1 MFPLTRRHAFTNSK
15 IDKWVCG
22 TSFGSL
28 MGILIKIAGGSPNL
42 KSEVEHMLSQ
52 FSGDA
57 RICDS
62 LSGLEVLGEDILVVV
77 GDDRDILTTLHSVLG
92 RDVRVLAVSRE
103 ATRGFLSQ
111 VMLDE
116 LPQAL
121 ERLRDGRFI
130 TEQVSALEVRVDDNP
145 PIAAINEAALF
156 SQISATLVEYSL
168 YIDGELLWRDL
179 ADGLIISTPLGSSGY
194 SLSAGGP
201 LIHHAARAVSIVPV
215 NSIDM
220 TRRPLVVGDQSTI
233 SVENV
238 SSKGG
243 AEVIVDGML
252 RIPVEEGLAVKPYLT
267 PVKFVRPNGPS
278 HILSKIEKKI
288 HLAEELL
295 DTPPSA
301 KLILKTIEY
310 EGPLTYSQLLK
321 KTMLPE
327 RTLRHALN
335 ILVSK
340 RLLARRPLT
349 RDARQKIYFIPEWDA
364 VKE

>member
-1 MFPLTRRHAFTNSK
+1 MPK
-15 IDKWVCG
+15 IDKPRHSDTVQRG
-22 TSFGSL
+22 MSV
-28 MGILIKIAGGSPNL
+28 IVKIAG
-42 KSEVEHMLSQ
+42 KSSALRHEVEV
-52 FSGDA
+52 
-57 RICDS
+57 I
-62 LSGLEVLGEDILVVV
+62 LGERIKDVAVYESLVGAELGKGDILIVV
-77 GDDRDILTTLHSVLG
+77 GDDRDVLQTLHTVSHI
-92 RDVRVLAVSRE
+92 DAAVLAVSRE
-103 ATRGFLSQ
+103 ASRGFLSQ
-111 VMLDE
+111 VMLED
-116 LPQAL
+116 LPDAL
-121 ERLRDGRFI
+121 EKIRSGQFSMEGI
-130 TEQVSALEVRVDDNP
+130 TALEVRIDEHNP
-145 PIAAINEAALF
+145 VIAINEAALF

-168 YIDGELLWRDL
+168 HIDGELLWRDL

-201 LIHHAARAVSIVPV
+201 LIHHAARALAIVPV

-220 TRRPLVVGDQSTI
+220 TRRPLIVGDKSLI
-233 SVENV
+233 SVESI
-238 SSKGG
+238 SSRGG
-243 AEVIVDGML
+243 AEVIVDGLL
-252 RIPVEEGLAVKPYLT
+252 RIPVDEGLVVKAFEPPIKLI
-267 PVKFVRPNGPS
+267 RLNGPS
-278 HILSKIEKKI
+278 PIFSKIEKKI

-349 RDARQKIYFIPEWDA
+349 RDARQKLYYIPAGELTGEPRA
-364 VKE
+364 SE

>member
-1 MFPLTRRHAFTNSK
+1 MEIIVKVSGRSIGVRR
-15 IDKWVCG
+15 
-22 TSFGSL
+22 
-28 MGILIKIAGGSPNL
+28 
-42 KSEVEHMLSQ
+42 EVE
-52 FSGDA
+52 
-57 RICDS
+57 
-62 LSGLEVLGEDILVVV
+62 EVLKDRLQGVKVCESLDDVRLEKGDVLVVV
-77 GDDRDILTTLHSVLG
+77 GDDRDILQTLHTVSD
-92 RDVRVLAVSRE
+92 REVRVLAVSRE

-116 LPQAL
+116 LPSAL
-121 ERLRDGRFI
+121 ERIEKGQFMTESLTALRVTI
-130 TEQVSALEVRVDDNP
+130 DDQNLA
-145 PIAAINEAALF
+145 IAVNEAALF

-168 YIDGELLWRDL
+168 YVDGELLWRDL
-179 ADGLIISTPLGSSGY
+179 ADGLIVSTPLGSSGY

-201 LIHHAARAVSIVPV
+201 LIHHAAKALAIVPV

-220 TRRPLVVGDQSTI
+220 TRRPLIVSDQSAI
-233 SVENV
+233 SVESV
-238 SSKGG
+238 SSRGG
-243 AEVIVDGML
+243 AEVIVDGLL
-252 RIPVEEGLAVKPYLT
+252 RVPVEESLT
-267 PVKFVRPNGPS
+267 IKAYEPPIKFIRLNGPS
-278 HILSKIEKKI
+278 PIFSKIEKKI

-349 RDARQKIYFIPEWDA
+349 RDARQKIYYIPESNRIGEP
-364 VKE
+364 KTTE

>member
-1 MFPLTRRHAFTNSK
+1 MISRTERIDFRLILSIVVKVAGKSPTVRREIENIIGERLGTAKFCESFT
-15 IDKWVCG
+15 
-22 TSFGSL
+22 
-28 MGILIKIAGGSPNL
+28 
-42 KSEVEHMLSQ
+42 EVELNE
-52 FSGDA
+52 GD
-57 RICDS
+57 
-62 LSGLEVLGEDILVVV
+62 VLVVV
-77 GDDRDILTTLHSVLG
+77 GDDRDVLQALHAASEKRVA
-92 RDVRVLAVSRE
+92 VLAVSRE

-111 VMLDE
+111 VGLDD
-116 LPQAL
+116 LPDAL
-121 ERLRDGRFI
+121 ERIQRGQFSTESI
-130 TEQVSALEVRVDDNP
+130 TALDVRIDDDKP
-145 PIAAINEAALF
+145 AIAINEAALF

-168 YIDGELLWRDL
+168 YVDGELLWRDL

-201 LIHHAARAVSIVPV
+201 LIHHATRALAIVPV

-220 TRRPLVVGDQSTI
+220 TRRPLIVGDSSTI
-233 SVENV
+233 SVESI
-238 SSKGG
+238 SSRGG
-243 AEVIVDGML
+243 AEVIIDGML
-252 RIPVEEGLAVKPYLT
+252 RIPVEEGLVVRAFEP
-267 PVKFVRPNGPS
+267 PVKFIKLNGPS

-349 RDARQKIYFIPEWDA
+349 RDARQKIYYIPETSQTG
-364 VKE
+364 EL

>member
-1 MFPLTRRHAFTNSK
+1 MEVIVKVSGRSAGVRR
-15 IDKWVCG
+15 
-22 TSFGSL
+22 
-28 MGILIKIAGGSPNL
+28 
-42 KSEVEHMLSQ
+42 EVEEVLKDRLQSVK
-52 FSGDA
+52 
-57 RICDS
+57 ICES
-62 LSGLEVLGEDILVVV
+62 LADVGLEKGDVLIVV
-77 GDDRDILTTLHSVLG
+77 GDDRDILQTLHTVSDW
-92 RDVRVLAVSRE
+92 DVGVLAVSRE

-116 LPQAL
+116 LPEAL
-121 ERLRDGRFI
+121 ERIERSQFMTESLTALR
-130 TEQVSALEVRVDDNP
+130 VMVDDRNV
-145 PIAAINEAALF
+145 AMAVNEAALF

-168 YIDGELLWRDL
+168 YVDGELLWRDL
-179 ADGLIISTPLGSSGY
+179 ADGLIVSTPLGSSGY

-201 LIHHAARAVSIVPV
+201 LIHHTAKALAIVPV

-220 TRRPLVVGDQSTI
+220 TRRPLIVSDKSSVSVDSI
-233 SVENV
+233 S
-238 SSKGG
+238 SRGG
-243 AEVIVDGML
+243 AEVIVDGLL
-252 RIPVEEGLAVKPYLT
+252 RVPVEESLAIKAYEP
-267 PVKFVRPNGPS
+267 PVKFVRLNGPS
-278 HILSKIEKKI
+278 PIFSKIEKKI

-349 RDARQKIYFIPEWDA
+349 RDARQKIYYIPESNQA
-364 VKE
+364 GELKTAE

>member
-1 MFPLTRRHAFTNSK
+1 MEIIVKISGRSTALRR
-15 IDKWVCG
+15 
-22 TSFGSL
+22 
-28 MGILIKIAGGSPNL
+28 
-42 KSEVEHMLSQ
+42 EVEEILREKL
-52 FSGDA
+52 G
-57 RICDS
+57 RVCIYES
-62 LSGLEVLGEDILVVV
+62 LTGLELEKGSIIVVV
-77 GDDRDILTTLHSVLG
+77 GDDKDILQTLHTVSERNVE
-92 RDVRVLAVSRE
+92 VLAVSRD

-111 VMLDE
+111 IMIDE
-116 LPQAL
+116 LPDAL
-121 ERLRDGRFI
+121 DRIERGQFS
-130 TEQVSALEVRVDDNP
+130 TENIMALEVRIDDQNSA
-145 PIAAINEAALF
+145 IAVNEAALF

-201 LIHHAARAVSIVPV
+201 LIHHAARSIAVVPV

-220 TRRPLVVGDQSTI
+220 TRRPLIVGENSTI
-233 SVENV
+233 SVESV

-243 AEVIVDGML
+243 AEVIIDGLL
-252 RIPVEEGLAVKPYLT
+252 RIPVEEGLTVKMYEP
-267 PVKFVRPNGPS
+267 PIKFIRLNGPS
-278 HILSKIEKKI
+278 PIFSKIEKKI
-288 HLAEELL
+288 HLAEVLL

-349 RDARQKIYFIPEWDA
+349 RDARQKIYYIPESSQA
-364 VKE
+364 SET

>member
-1 MFPLTRRHAFTNSK
+1 M
-15 IDKWVCG
+15 
-22 TSFGSL
+22 
-28 MGILIKIAGGSPNL
+28 
-42 KSEVEHMLSQ
+42 
-52 FSGDA
+52 
-57 RICDS
+57 
-62 LSGLEVLGEDILVVV
+62 
-77 GDDRDILTTLHSVLG
+77 
-92 RDVRVLAVSRE
+92 AVSRE

-116 LPQAL
+116 LPEAL
-121 ERLRDGRFI
+121 ERIERGQFMAESLTALR
-130 TEQVSALEVRVDDNP
+130 VMVDDRNV
-145 PIAAINEAALF
+145 AMAVNEAALF

-168 YIDGELLWRDL
+168 YVDGELLWRDL
-179 ADGLIISTPLGSSGY
+179 ADGLIVSTPLGSSGY

-201 LIHHAARAVSIVPV
+201 LIHHAAKALVIVPV

-220 TRRPLVVGDQSTI
+220 TRRPLIVGDKSEI
-233 SVENV
+233 YVESV
-238 SSKGG
+238 SSRGG
-243 AEVIVDGML
+243 AEVIVDGLL
-252 RIPVEEGLAVKPYLT
+252 RVPVEECLT
-267 PVKFVRPNGPS
+267 IKSYEPPIKFVRLNGPS
-278 HILSKIEKKI
+278 PIFSRIEKKI

-301 KLILKTIEY
+301 KLILKTLEY

-349 RDARQKIYFIPEWDA
+349 RDARQKIYYILGSNQAGEL
-364 VKE
+364 KTTG

>member
-1 MFPLTRRHAFTNSK
+1 
-15 IDKWVCG
+15 
-22 TSFGSL
+22 
-28 MGILIKIAGGSPNL
+28 MGIIVKVYGRSSGIRH
-42 KSEVEHMLSQ
+42 EVE
-52 FSGDA
+52 
-57 RICDS
+57 
-62 LSGLEVLGEDILVVV
+62 EVLRDKLQNVKVCESLADVGFERGDILIVV
-77 GDDRDILTTLHSVLG
+77 GDDKDVLQALHTVSD

-116 LPQAL
+116 LPDAL
-121 ERLRDGRFI
+121 ERIERGQFMTESLTALR
-130 TEQVSALEVRVDDNP
+130 VMVDDRNV
-145 PIAAINEAALF
+145 ATAVNEAALF

-168 YIDGELLWRDL
+168 YVDGELLWRDL
-179 ADGLIISTPLGSSGY
+179 ADGLIVSTPLGSSGY

-201 LIHHAARAVSIVPV
+201 LIHHAAKALAVVPV

-220 TRRPLVVGDQSTI
+220 TRRPLIIGDKSDI
-233 SVENV
+233 SVENI
-238 SSKGG
+238 SSRGG
-243 AEVIVDGML
+243 AEVIVDGLL
-252 RIPVEEGLAVKPYLT
+252 RVPVEESLT
-267 PVKFVRPNGPS
+267 IKAYEPPIRFIRLNGPS
-278 HILSKIEKKI
+278 PIFSKIEKKI

-349 RDARQKIYFIPEWDA
+349 RDARQKIYYIPESNQA
-364 VKE
+364 GELKTTG